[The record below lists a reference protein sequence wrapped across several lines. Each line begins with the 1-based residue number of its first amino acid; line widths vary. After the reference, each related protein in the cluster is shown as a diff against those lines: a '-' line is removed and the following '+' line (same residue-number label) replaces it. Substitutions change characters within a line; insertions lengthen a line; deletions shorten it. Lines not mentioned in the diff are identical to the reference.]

1 MQSYNQSLDQTGLEP
16 WPPFEEDGCEVL
28 EGSPEQSGR
37 IDWGSVE
44 GPMAVG
50 IWECTP
56 GVIRLVNPYSEFCTV
71 TRGRVTV
78 TDGDG
83 NQVTFGPGDSFFIA
97 QGEPSTWN
105 VHEDFQKSF
114 FFHIDAE

>member
-1 MQSYNQSLDQTGLEP
+1 MLFCGSIVRWTLKPSKLGDLSKV
-16 WPPFEEDGCEVL
+16 GCSDEY
-28 EGSPEQSGR
+28 GSIVP
-37 IDWGSVE
+37 E